1 MSKGF
6 VVSEEGHVVLL
17 LQPQGTCVTVALTSD
32 TFCMKNWAHATILV
46 AGGAGTG
53 QTAVT
58 VGECTAFTGS
68 DRTAVTFRY
77 AEEATANGDVL
88 DAALAW
94 ASSFTL
100 SAGSTGVFGVI
111 EIDGDELTD
120 GYQYVQVNFSA
131 GTTAIPK
138 DLCAFAVLS
147 GGRDQEDITATV
159 IA

>member
-17 LQPQGTCVTVALTSD
+17 LQPQGTTTTVALTSD

-77 AEEATANGDVL
+77 AVEATANGDVL

-94 ASSFTL
+94 ASTFSL
-100 SAGSTGVFGVI
+100 SAGSTGVYGVI
-111 EIDGDELTD
+111 ELDADELSD
-120 GYQYVQVNFSA
+120 GYQYVQVNFGA
-131 GTTAIPK
+131 NAAATPK
-138 DLCAFAVLS
+138 DIAAFAVLS
-147 GGRDQEDITATV
+147 GGRYQEDITATV

>member
-6 VVSEEGHVVLL
+6 VTAEQGHVILL

-32 TFCMKNWAHATILV
+32 TFSMENWAHATSLV

-58 VGECTAFTGS
+58 VGECVGFGGTA
-68 DRTAVTFRY
+68 RTALTFRY

-94 ASSFTL
+94 ASTFTL
-100 SAGSTGVFGVI
+100 SAGSTGVYAVI
-111 EIDGDELTD
+111 EIDGDELSD
-120 GYQYVQVNFSA
+120 GYQFIQVNFSA

-138 DLCAFAVLS
+138 DLCSFGVLS
-147 GGRDQEDITATV
+147 GGRYQEDITVTA